1 MRSARTFVMMLP
13 LFFATVYAQ
22 QPAPPAAPAAMNDL
36 EKQFH
41 ATLTNSS
48 LTGFFT
54 VGANPEARPDKYTIE
69 NLTKID
75 AETWKFDAR
84 IQYGG
89 RDYRASVNVPV
100 KWAGETPVLTLAQ
113 YAIPGQ
119 GVFSARILIH
129 NGMYAGTWGN
139 PTTGGKMFGM
149 VVKNDAAATPA
160 APAR

>member
-1 MRSARTFVMMLP
+1 MLAVVLLFVAML
-13 LFFATVYAQ
+13 VQ
-22 QPAPPAAPAAMNDL
+22 QPAPTAPPVAMNDL
-36 EKQFH
+36 EKQFQE
-41 ATLTNSS
+41 TLTNAS

-54 VGANPEARPDKYTIE
+54 VGDSAEARPDKYTIE

-100 KWAGETPVLTLAQ
+100 KWAGETPVLTLSQ

-149 VVKNDAAATPA
+149 VVKNDTAAAPT